1 MISTSMLDELKD
13 DELRVVIEESQGLLK
28 RRDEGRKA
36 KAIENARTLLA
47 SVGLSLK
54 DINGKSRGKS
64 AKAPAYK
71 GGHHY
76 QHPTNKTLMWNA
88 KGQKPNWLRE
98 LEAAGGKAV
107 EIAGLPANDNAAAT
121 VKKTG

>member
-28 RRDEGRKA
+28 RRDEDRKA
-36 KAIENARTLLA
+36 KAIENARSLLA

-54 DINGKSRGKS
+54 DINGKGKS
-64 AKAPAYK
+64 KAAKGPAYK

-76 QHPTNKTLMWNA
+76 QHPTNKTLVWNA

-98 LEAAGGKAV
+98 LETTGTKAV
-107 EIAGLPANDNAAAT
+107 EVAVAT
-121 VKKTG
+121 KQ

>member
-1 MISTSMLDELKD
+1 MISTTMLDELKD

-28 RRDEGRKA
+28 RRDEDRKA

-54 DINGKSRGKS
+54 DINGKSRGK
-64 AKAPAYK
+64 AGKAPAYK

-76 QHPTNKTLMWNA
+76 QHPANKALIWNA

-98 LEAAGGKAV
+98 LEAQGGKAI
-107 EIAGLPANDNAAAT
+107 ELSGLPANDNTPPPA
-121 VKKTG
+121 KKMA